1 MAQTWEQTAS
11 DSLGGQAN
19 YAVAQLKA
27 LNPTYDWSGA
37 IQQASNLLTNSY
49 PDMGWQDP
57 GRGTPSGV
65 VSAIL
70 NASSGD
76 PNSPVNA
83 KPDVLAAYRA
93 KQKQEEGDIQA
104 EQATHGGGGLGWGAL
119 LGLALIPFTGGI
131 SAAVAE
137 GLGVSSAVA
146 SAITGGVSSI
156 LTGGNPIVGAITG
169 GISGGFS
176 GGSDFASGNIDVNGQ
191 ALGDGASTAV
201 SSTGGLINGGG
212 VTYAA
217 EQGTFDPNAAPEL
230 TTTDNPY
237 PDTEVTPTSAPA
249 GETGTFD
256 PNAQGD
262 MPAQA
267 APVDT
272 SASLQNADG
281 TWGST
286 AANSVAGGSG
296 MVDPA
301 SSWLD
306 NLKNLDPKLQAA
318 LAVAG
323 GGLLSGALS
332 GIGNYAAT
340 QSKIAADSA
349 LADKV
354 SQNRIAEQA
363 AIRNNNKVP
372 GLLNL
377 RPSAANA
384 ILRRADGTPYYKQG

>member
-11 DSLGGQAN
+11 DSLGGQTN

-104 EQATHGGGGLGWGAL
+104 EQATHGGGGFGLGTILSVA
-119 LGLALIPFTGGI
+119 AIVASFVAPEIAPFLKAGG
-131 SAAVAE
+131 AAVSFAE
-137 GLGVSSAVA
+137 
-146 SAITGGVSSI
+146 T
-156 LTGGNPIVGAITG
+156 GNPLGAV
-169 GISGGFS
+169 ISYAAPAVFGDATASF
-176 GGSDFASGNIDVNGQ
+176 DSGNIDVNGQ
-191 ALGDGASTAV
+191 ALGDGT
-201 SSTGGLINGGG
+201 SSFGNIDVNGQALGDGTTGGLINGGG

-217 EQGTFDPNAAPEL
+217 ERGTFDPNAAPEL

-237 PDTEVTPTSAPA
+237 PEAEVTPTSAPA

-262 MPAQA
+262 
-267 APVDT
+267 APV
-272 SASLQNADG
+272 
-281 TWGST
+281 ST
-286 AANSVAGGSG
+286 PG
-296 MVDPA
+296 MVDVTGGTEAAMANSPA
-301 SSWLD
+301 PGS
-306 NLKNLDPKLQAA
+306 NLGTNGGVFKFLEGLDPKVQAA